1 LASDSE
7 ILDGQSSL
15 SEFKEADNDTSL
27 PIEDQPI
34 NDPLINDQPI
44 NESSVASSSES
55 IRMIQNFSMKLLLF
69 PDLFTNEKM
78 VQHGATNRHQ
88 VLQPNRLM

>member
-27 PIEDQPI
+27 PID
-34 NDPLINDQPI
+34 DPLINDQPI

-55 IRMIQNFSMKLLLF
+55 KDDSEFQHETVAFSRSI
-69 PDLFTNEKM
+69 
-78 VQHGATNRHQ
+78 H
-88 VLQPNRLM
+88 